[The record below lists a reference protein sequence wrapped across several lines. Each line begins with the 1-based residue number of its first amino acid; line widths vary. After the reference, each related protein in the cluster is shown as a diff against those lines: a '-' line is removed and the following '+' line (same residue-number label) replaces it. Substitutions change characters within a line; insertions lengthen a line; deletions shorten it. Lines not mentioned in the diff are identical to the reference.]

1 MKRNNLFFCD
11 RCYKEGIDIK
21 TEEVV
26 SRYYECYT
34 KQHWIKHIQTP
45 KHKAHKE
52 QLNKSNDCIKC
63 GECGERFSAEGYE
76 RHKKRN
82 EAMWKYKKIA
92 PNDSRMKDIVCNNFC
107 VGNKR
112 YESFD
117 DLKLS
122 FVAQKPKQRRAR
134 IGQNGRGK
142 NKTTKEVVEESEDK
156 EPEEEKQ
163 EEEKKKKT
171 KKVSC
176 DIIKNDDDRLSD
188 DDLEQTE
195 KPTFDEFCDDCSLP
209 INYNYS
215 VKICKLWDIETCGC
229 PTEDESE

>member
-1 MKRNNLFFCD
+1 
-11 RCYKEGIDIK
+11 
-21 TEEVV
+21 
-26 SRYYECYT
+26 
-34 KQHWIKHIQTP
+34 
-45 KHKAHKE
+45 
-52 QLNKSNDCIKC
+52 
-63 GECGERFSAEGYE
+63 
-76 RHKKRN
+76 
-82 EAMWKYKKIA
+82 MWKYKKIA

-107 VGNKR
+107 VGSKR

-122 FVAQKPKQRRAR
+122 FVAQQPKQRRAR

-142 NKTTKEVVEESEDK
+142 NKTTKEVVEESED
-156 EPEEEKQ
+156 EEDAEQ
-163 EEEKKKKT
+163 PQEEKKET
-171 KKVSC
+171 KKVS
-176 DIIKNDDDRLSD
+176 DDRLSD